1 MNNKLKDLFDF
12 VKFTHEFREVIRVAR
27 SPGNDRYEN
36 DTEHS
41 YQLAMV
47 AWFIIETNKLD
58 YNRELIL
65 MYALAHDLVEVYAGD
80 TYTFDKNTSNIDTKK
95 QREKEALKKIKA
107 RFPKFKSL
115 VKIIV
120 KYEHR
125 KDDESKL
132 VYAIDKLIPPIQIYM
147 EKGKLWREKE
157 VTFDQ
162 FIKNKGDKIVISPE
176 INRYWKEFQNIL
188 KKNQSKLFPG

>member
-1 MNNKLKDLFDF
+1 MNNKLNNLLDF

-27 SPGNDRYEN
+27 SPGNERYEN

-41 YQLAMV
+41 YQLAMI
-47 AWFIIETNKLD
+47 AWYIIETNKLD
-58 YNRELIL
+58 YDRELIL

-80 TYTFDKNTSNIDTKK
+80 TYTFDKNTSYIDTKK
-95 QREKEALKKIKA
+95 KREKEALKKIKS

-115 VKIIV
+115 VKIIE

-125 KDDESKL
+125 KDDESKF

-147 EKGKLWREKE
+147 EKGKLWHEKG

-162 FIKNKGDKIVISPE
+162 LLKNKGDKIAISPE
-176 INRYWKEFQNIL
+176 INCYWKELQDIL